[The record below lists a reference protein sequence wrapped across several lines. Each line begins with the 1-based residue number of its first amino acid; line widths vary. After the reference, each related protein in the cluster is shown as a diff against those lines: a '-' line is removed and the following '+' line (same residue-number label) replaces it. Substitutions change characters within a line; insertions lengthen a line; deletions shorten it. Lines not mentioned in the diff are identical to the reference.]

1 MGAFAARRSLKNS
14 ASIRERMRK
23 RGALMGTNQFQR
35 EFATETKLEDFMTE
49 PSRGLVVD
57 LEQVEGD
64 LMILGVGGKM
74 GPTLAR
80 LAKRAF
86 EASNS
91 DRRVIA
97 VSRFSN
103 SDHRQFLEEVGVE
116 TIACDLMDP
125 GATNRLPDCPNIVYL
140 VGMKFGTTGG
150 EAKTWAINTIPPAN
164 VCRRFP
170 DSRIVALSTG
180 NVYPFT
186 AVESG
191 GPKETDP
198 VDPVG
203 EYAQSAL
210 ARERVFQFFSEEN
223 DTRMAIVR
231 LNYAIDLRYGVLV
244 DLAEKILHG
253 NPIDLSMGY
262 VNIIWQGDANDRILR
277 MLARCSSPPEVL
289 NLTGGETLSVRNL
302 AIRLGERM
310 GKPAIFSGEEADRAL
325 LSNAAKSVDWF
336 GPPRVG
342 VDSMIDWVADWLQSG
357 HPTLGKPTHFETR
370 DGRF

>member
-1 MGAFAARRSLKNS
+1 
-14 ASIRERMRK
+14 
-23 RGALMGTNQFQR
+23 MGTNPTPR
-35 EFATETKLEDFMTE
+35 EFATEKDLEDFMTE
-49 PSRGLVVD
+49 PSCELVED
-57 LEQVEGD
+57 LERVEGD

-86 EASNS
+86 GASNPN
-91 DRRVIA
+91 RRVIA

-103 SDHRQFLEEVGVE
+103 PDHRRSLESVEVE

-125 GATNRLPDCPNIVYL
+125 EATNRLPDCPNIVYL

-170 DSRIVALSTG
+170 KSRIVALSTG

-191 GPKETDP
+191 GPKESDP
-198 VDPVG
+198 VGPVG

-223 DTRMAIVR
+223 ETPMAIIR

-253 NPIDLSMGY
+253 NPIDLSMGH
-262 VNIIWQGDANDRILR
+262 VNLIWQGDANERILR
-277 MLARCSSPPEVL
+277 MLVRGASPPAVL
-289 NLTGGETLSVRNL
+289 NLTGAETLSVRTL
-302 AIRLGERM
+302 AARLGERLSR
-310 GKPAIFSGEEADRAL
+310 PAVFAGEEADRAL
-325 LSNAAKSVDWF
+325 LSNAAKSLEWF

-342 VDSMIDWVADWLQSG
+342 VEPMIDWVANWLQSG
-357 HPTLGKPTHFETR
+357 RPTLGKPTHFETR